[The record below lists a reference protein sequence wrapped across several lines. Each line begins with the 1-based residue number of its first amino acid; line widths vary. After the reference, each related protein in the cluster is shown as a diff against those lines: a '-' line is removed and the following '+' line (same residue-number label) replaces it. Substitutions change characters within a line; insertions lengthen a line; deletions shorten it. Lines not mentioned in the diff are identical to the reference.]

1 MTTPDLIAQYRTLG
15 WTFKQVSWPTSWRSD
30 SERGGVGGGGDG
42 VEVAWYYTSPRM
54 EGEQGLITDHFTEA
68 HLLLEESSWMARRA
82 KAFADAATRVEGMK
96 R

>member
-1 MTTPDLIAQYRTLG
+1 MNTKQIIDTYTDKG
-15 WTFKQVSWPTSWRSD
+15 WVFKQVSWPTSWRSD
-30 SERGGVGGGGDG
+30 SERGGVGGGGGG